1 MSKHTP
7 MMKQYITIKAA
18 YQDAFLFFRLGD
30 FYELFYE
37 DAIKAARELEIT
49 LTKRDSGQKEP
60 IPMCGVPYHAAEGYI
75 KKLVDKGY
83 KVAICEQVEDPKQAK
98 GVVKREVVQV
108 ITPGTVMEQSMLND
122 RESNYIASISHF
134 DDGSFVIVYNDL
146 STGENNMALI
156 NDGWEAVLHEL
167 YHQSIREIV
176 IPSNFPEYLQ
186 SDLQNKLSATVSY
199 QDNCQ
204 VSDDYH
210 HLYDHIHD
218 QRLIEGF
225 SRLLN
230 YLADTQKRSLE
241 HLQPVK
247 IIQLKDYLSLDM
259 YSKRNLELT
268 QTIMKQGKHG
278 SLLWVLD
285 DTVTAMGARKLKKW
299 LDRPLLNQQQIEKR
313 LAIVEGF
320 YEGFMERTA
329 LREALKSVYDLE
341 RLAGRIAFGNVNAR
355 DLVQLRQS
363 LSKIPEIKTI
373 LDQFNH
379 PYIQE
384 LRDNLP
390 YPSEI
395 VDLLSASIVDDPP
408 HSITE
413 GSIIRDGYNEQ
424 LDQYRH
430 ASKNGKQWIA
440 ELEQKEKEATGIKS
454 LKIKYNRVFGYFIE
468 VTNPNLHL
476 VPLDRYERKQTL
488 TNAERFI
495 TPELKEKEALI
506 LDAEEKSVELE
517 YQLFLEIRDKMKDH
531 IPLMQHLAELI
542 SKIDVL
548 QSFATVSEKNNYQ
561 KPTFVEKDLFIKNSR
576 HPVVEQ
582 VMKDNTF
589 VPNDISLN
597 DDQHILLITGPNMSG
612 KSTYMRQLAL
622 TVIMAQVGCFV
633 PCDYAEL
640 TIFDQIF
647 TRIGAADDLVAG
659 QSTFMVEM
667 LEANH
672 AIQNATKR
680 SLILLDE
687 IGRGTSTYDGMA
699 LAQAIIEYIHDHI
712 QAKTLFSTHY
722 HELTSLDQTLSRL
735 KNIHVRAEE
744 YQGQVVFLH
753 QVKEGAADESYG
765 IHVAKLAGL
774 PEPLID
780 RATVILAELEK
791 SDVQPELTNPNFDQL
806 SLFPHESNDETN
818 ESVSSKEEKVDH
830 EIIQELKQLNLLEMT
845 PLDALNALYRLQ
857 KKVDQ

>member
-7 MMKQYITIKAA
+7 MMKQYLTIKAA

-225 SRLLN
+225 NRLLN

-320 YEGFMERTA
+320 YERFMERTA

-791 SDVQPELTNPNFDQL
+791 TDVQPELTNPNFDQL

>member
-1 MSKHTP
+1 MNYVET
-7 MMKQYITIKAA
+7 YTDDETIFN
-18 YQDAFLFFRLGD
+18 YQSSISRCFLFFRLGD

-320 YEGFMERTA
+320 YERFMERTA

-379 PYIQE
+379 PYIRE

-390 YPSEI
+390 YPAEI

-424 LDQYRH
+424 LD
-430 ASKNGKQWIA
+430 
-440 ELEQKEKEATGIKS
+440 
-454 LKIKYNRVFGYFIE
+454 
-468 VTNPNLHL
+468 
-476 VPLDRYERKQTL
+476 
-488 TNAERFI
+488 
-495 TPELKEKEALI
+495 
-506 LDAEEKSVELE
+506 
-517 YQLFLEIRDKMKDH
+517 
-531 IPLMQHLAELI
+531 
-542 SKIDVL
+542 
-548 QSFATVSEKNNYQ
+548 
-561 KPTFVEKDLFIKNSR
+561 
-576 HPVVEQ
+576 
-582 VMKDNTF
+582 
-589 VPNDISLN
+589 
-597 DDQHILLITGPNMSG
+597 
-612 KSTYMRQLAL
+612 
-622 TVIMAQVGCFV
+622 
-633 PCDYAEL
+633 
-640 TIFDQIF
+640 
-647 TRIGAADDLVAG
+647 
-659 QSTFMVEM
+659 
-667 LEANH
+667 
-672 AIQNATKR
+672 
-680 SLILLDE
+680 
-687 IGRGTSTYDGMA
+687 
-699 LAQAIIEYIHDHI
+699 
-712 QAKTLFSTHY
+712 
-722 HELTSLDQTLSRL
+722 
-735 KNIHVRAEE
+735 
-744 YQGQVVFLH
+744 
-753 QVKEGAADESYG
+753 
-765 IHVAKLAGL
+765 
-774 PEPLID
+774 
-780 RATVILAELEK
+780 
-791 SDVQPELTNPNFDQL
+791 
-806 SLFPHESNDETN
+806 
-818 ESVSSKEEKVDH
+818 
-830 EIIQELKQLNLLEMT
+830 
-845 PLDALNALYRLQ
+845 
-857 KKVDQ
+857 

>member
-7 MMKQYITIKAA
+7 MMKQYLTIKAA

-320 YEGFMERTA
+320 YERFMERTA

-791 SDVQPELTNPNFDQL
+791 TDVQPELTNPNFDQL